1 VENKSCCIVTQLV
14 VVCFKIRPS
23 NRNRCMHQTENT
35 FMKIV
40 GKDVIIVTKNMI
52 SKQTQ

>member
-1 VENKSCCIVTQLV
+1 
-14 VVCFKIRPS
+14 
-23 NRNRCMHQTENT
+23 MHQTENP
-35 FMKIV
+35 FMKNV

>member
-1 VENKSCCIVTQLV
+1 
-14 VVCFKIRPS
+14 
-23 NRNRCMHQTENT
+23 MHQTENA
-35 FMKIV
+35 FMKYV